1 MATTDPRLLGDLGIA
16 RLMLAH
22 DDFLEGHVG
31 TDAEEVMGDA
41 PASEP
46 GVVSVHLNGDVVD
59 ALLAASGWTIL
70 ADDRGT
76 RAFVAPDGDRVW
88 NVDEALTI
96 ALTAEVV

>member
-1 MATTDPRLLGDLGIA
+1 MATTDPRLLGDLDLA
-16 RLMLAH
+16 RTMPAH
-22 DDFLEGHVG
+22 EDFLEGHISM
-31 TDAEEVMGDA
+31 DADELLEEV

-46 GVVSVHLNGDVVD
+46 GIVSVHLNGSIAD
-59 ALLAASGWTIL
+59 ALLLARGWTIL

-88 NVDEALTI
+88 NIDEALTV